1 MDTAMLIPTRPT
13 VPEPEPTKAT
23 RYVPRLPTELWL
35 LIFRFAT
42 STHTSTSAPQY
53 EPFQPSP
60 DTAAALSDAAL
71 RDKRALMLVCTQWRA
86 LVHDMLYEDIRIGP
100 GLSSLHAA
108 LCEPPVVLIAKD
120 DNPPRAQR
128 HRVRR
133 AVLPYAHTAT
143 PTREAPPALALLAL
157 LPHLEVL
164 VRPPP
169 NPSFYFHFH
178 HHYDYHHRHH
188 RPRPLPPLPRF
199 EFSTTT
205 PALPALRR
213 LEWAFDATGAAAR
226 AGGINALDDVL
237 RAAPALHDLVLVG
250 PMPLAALRQHHDPRL
265 RLRALRTLRLHAG
278 AGACPFVSRQ
288 TTYWALPALEN
299 VVVAG
304 AAHAE
309 VLEPLWETFGGLVRA
324 LEVQVGGAGGTG
336 TGVRGG
342 GDAPLSMMDVGKI
355 VGACPRLEEL
365 NVRMS
370 AEDFE
375 NSPGDSSQVDSV
387 GAPAPVHRTWAC
399 AHDKLQRLG
408 VCVDAGGWTAETW
421 TAVIEYV
428 GQFVKGCPALRCVA
442 LYVQNMGVTAQNA
455 QFHRLREKVMSNGRE
470 LLLRSVHT

>member
-1 MDTAMLIPTRPT
+1 MDTAMSIPTGPT
-13 VPEPEPTKAT
+13 VPESEPTKAT
-23 RYVPRLPTELWL
+23 YYVPRLPAELWL

-42 STHTSTSAPQY
+42 SAHTSISAPQY
-53 EPFQPSP
+53 EPFQPCP
-60 DTAAALSDAAL
+60 DTAAALSDAAV
-71 RDKRALMLVCTQWRA
+71 RDKCALMLVCKQWRA
-86 LVHDMLYEDIRIGP
+86 FVHDMLYEDIRIGP

-108 LCEPPVVLIAKD
+108 LCEPTVVPIAKD

-128 HRVRR
+128 HRVCR

-143 PTREAPPALALLAL
+143 PTREAPPALALLTL

-169 NPSFYFHFH
+169 PNFH
-178 HHYDYHHRHH
+178 HDYHRHY
-188 RPRPLPPLPRF
+188 RPRPRPSLPRF

-213 LEWAFDATGAAAR
+213 LEWAFDGTGAAAR

-250 PMPLAALRQHHDPRL
+250 PMPLAALHQHHNPRL

-278 AGACPFVSRQ
+278 AAACPFVSRQ

-299 VVVAG
+299 VVITG
-304 AAHAE
+304 TAHAE
-309 VLEPLWETFGGLVRA
+309 ALEPLWETFGGLVRA
-324 LEVQVGGAGGTG
+324 LEVQVGGTGG

-342 GDAPLSMMDVGKI
+342 GDAPLSMMDVGR
-355 VGACPRLEEL
+355 VVSACPKLEEL

-370 AEDFE
+370 AENFE
-375 NSPGDSSQVDSV
+375 NSPWDSSQVDSV
-387 GAPAPVHRTWAC
+387 GAPVPVPRTWTC
-399 AHDKLQRLG
+399 THDTLQRLG
-408 VCVDAGGWTAETW
+408 VRVDAGRCTAETW
-421 TAVIEYV
+421 TPVVEYV
-428 GQFVKGCPALRCVA
+428 VQFEKACPALRCVV
-442 LYVQNMGVTAQNA
+442 LCVQNVRVTAQNP
-455 QFHRLREKVMSNGRE
+455 QFHGLREKMISNGRE